1 MKAREADILI
11 HPGLFGGTPENWYN
25 RWAAGIGTAQTIEQ
39 DFANPDLG
47 IWKAN
52 VLAAV
57 HLAERPVVLVG
68 HSAGALTLVHAA
80 RHLAGGRVRA
90 AFLVAPPDF
99 EGDAAG
105 LPGAE
110 NFLPVPRDPL
120 PFPSILVASRDDPYC
135 EMEVAED
142 WGNAWGSLFID
153 AGHSGHLNDES
164 GHGPWPEGLMVFAR
178 MMSRL

>member
-11 HPGLFGGTPENWYN
+11 HPGLFGGAPGNWYN
-25 RWAAGIGTAQTIEQ
+25 RWTARLATAETIEQ
-39 DFANPDLG
+39 DFSNPDLEM
-47 IWKAN
+47 WTAN

-57 HLAERPVVLVG
+57 HLAKRPVVLIG

-80 RHLAGGRVRA
+80 RHLADGPVKA

-99 EGDAAG
+99 ENGAAS
-105 LPGAE
+105 LAGAQ

-135 EMEVAED
+135 DVAVAED
-142 WGNAWGSLFID
+142 WANAWGSLFID
-153 AGHSGHLNDES
+153 AGNSGHLNDDS